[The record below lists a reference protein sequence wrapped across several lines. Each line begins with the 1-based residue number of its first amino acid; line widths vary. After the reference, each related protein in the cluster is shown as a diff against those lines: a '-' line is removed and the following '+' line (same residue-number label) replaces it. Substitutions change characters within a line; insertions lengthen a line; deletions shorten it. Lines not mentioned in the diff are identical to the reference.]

1 MNDCCKTKLR
11 DESEKKALI
20 NRLSRIEGQ
29 VKGVKNMMQNDAY
42 CVDVL
47 IQVSAISAAINS
59 FSKELLE
66 SHIKTCVADDIKAD
80 NYETVDEL
88 IAVLRKLMK

>member
-80 NYETVDEL
+80 NYETIDEL